1 MANFFRNDGWVK
13 SPLGQALAGAQV
25 YVCNQPANTTWVPPS
40 PLVSI
45 FSDPSGLVP
54 ITQPII
60 SDGFGHY
67 SFYAAPGLYT
77 VIVVTGGRIQQ
88 VYPDQ
93 SLGGVG
99 TNGTI
104 GLVAG
109 SGITIVADNLG
120 NTTISTLGAIV
131 PAFTNV
137 AVQFLSST
145 GVWAVP
151 SGTGIGISSVG
162 LTMPSVFAV
171 ANSPLVT
178 NGTLGVTFA
187 TGQANNQVLASPN
200 GASGAVGLRALV
212 AADIP
217 ALAYLPS
224 GTQLAVTKAAV
235 TSYWLSSYSSVTGAF
250 GTAQPTFSDL
260 SAHPTTLSGYGI
272 TDALP
277 SSTQLAVTK
286 AAVTSNFLTSYTSTS
301 GAFTAAQPTFSD
313 LSAHP
318 TTLSGY
324 GITDATAS
332 PRVASFNFVIDG
344 GGSVPG
350 TGVYGQIS
358 VPVACT
364 ITGWVLTGDASGSA
378 VVDVLACTYAN
389 FPTTASICS
398 GGAGDKP
405 TLSTVQ
411 KNENLSVSGSVWTT
425 ALTAGEQI
433 QANLN
438 SVTTCKRLNLTI
450 LVTIP

>member
-1 MANFFRNDGWVK
+1 
-13 SPLGQALAGAQV
+13 
-25 YVCNQPANTTWVPPS
+25 
-40 PLVSI
+40 
-45 FSDPSGLVP
+45 
-54 ITQPII
+54 
-60 SDGFGHY
+60 
-67 SFYAAPGLYT
+67 
-77 VIVVTGGRIQQ
+77 
-88 VYPDQ
+88 
-93 SLGGVG
+93 
-99 TNGTI
+99 
-104 GLVAG
+104 
-109 SGITIVADNLG
+109 
-120 NTTISTLGAIV
+120 
-131 PAFTNV
+131 
-137 AVQFLSST
+137 
-145 GVWAVP
+145 
-151 SGTGIGISSVG
+151 
-162 LTMPSVFAV
+162 
-171 ANSPLVT
+171 
-178 NGTLGVTFA
+178 
-187 TGQANNQVLASPN
+187 
-200 GASGAVGLRALV
+200 
-212 AADIP
+212 
-217 ALAYLPS
+217 
-224 GTQLAVTKAAV
+224 
-235 TSYWLSSYSSVTGAF
+235 
-250 GTAQPTFSDL
+250 
-260 SAHPTTLSGYGI
+260 
-272 TDALP
+272 
-277 SSTQLAVTK
+277 
-286 AAVTSNFLTSYTSTS
+286 
-301 GAFTAAQPTFSD
+301 

>member
-1 MANFFRNDGWVK
+1 
-13 SPLGQALAGAQV
+13 
-25 YVCNQPANTTWVPPS
+25 
-40 PLVSI
+40 
-45 FSDPSGLVP
+45 
-54 ITQPII
+54 
-60 SDGFGHY
+60 
-67 SFYAAPGLYT
+67 
-77 VIVVTGGRIQQ
+77 
-88 VYPDQ
+88 
-93 SLGGVG
+93 
-99 TNGTI
+99 
-104 GLVAG
+104 
-109 SGITIVADNLG
+109 
-120 NTTISTLGAIV
+120 
-131 PAFTNV
+131 
-137 AVQFLSST
+137 
-145 GVWAVP
+145 
-151 SGTGIGISSVG
+151 
-162 LTMPSVFAV
+162 
-171 ANSPLVT
+171 
-178 NGTLGVTFA
+178 
-187 TGQANNQVLASPN
+187 
-200 GASGAVGLRALV
+200 
-212 AADIP
+212 
-217 ALAYLPS
+217 
-224 GTQLAVTKAAV
+224 
-235 TSYWLSSYSSVTGAF
+235 VTGAF

-324 GITDATAS
+324 GITDALPIGGGTLTGGLGFTDNTYDIGNVSTLRPRTVYAATSVISPVGTFATSVTTPSVVLTGTNKTTLASGATGSDWTLTTPTTAGAAGQVLKTDGS
-332 PRVASFNFVIDG
+332 GNTSWTSRTASFNFVIDG

-411 KNENLSVSGSVWTT
+411 NNENLSVSGSVWTT
-425 ALTAGEQI
+425 ALTAGEQL
-433 QANLN
+433 QVNLN

>member
-1 MANFFRNDGWVK
+1 MNNFFRNDGWVK

-171 ANSPLVT
+171 ANSPLAA

-250 GTAQPTFSDL
+250 GT
-260 SAHPTTLSGYGI
+260 
-272 TDALP
+272 
-277 SSTQLAVTK
+277 
-286 AAVTSNFLTSYTSTS
+286 
-301 GAFTAAQPTFSD
+301 AQPTFSD

-411 KNENLSVSGSVWTT
+411 NNENLSVSGSVWTT
-425 ALTAGEQI
+425 ALTAGEQL
-433 QANLN
+433 QVNLN